1 MRRREF
7 FSLLGMTALLAGCQ
21 KRQEQRASGGKELS
35 AEAYQLLTD
44 REKVRYKDIVLRI
57 PASWGGVLLPNE
69 AGPYASPV
77 DKTVHGGDIA
87 TLMGLYNQSL
97 FELQHPRVK
106 IEYINFDMW
115 TENFRSAL
123 AVALSARRA
132 PAYYIARDLPQ
143 TIEQGMYADLT
154 ELMKTWDQFDRQ
166 PEASVRQ
173 GRVDGHLYTLAANE
187 LGASVVRYRKDWFKE
202 AGILNERG
210 EPGPRA
216 DWTWDDFRKI
226 AAKLTNPAKNRYGF
240 AGEMGSFQFNEA
252 NDLDLFIPDPS
263 GKNTWRFNGDDPLLL
278 ESLLNARALVNTEKS
293 VTCSVSMGWF
303 EWHNEFDAGRAG
315 MVMSFAPHIPRE
327 ALTSPAKM
335 GKGTL
340 YAETV
345 GMAPPP
351 RGRFGFD
358 PLRPVTNPIGFDPTL
373 SPDEL
378 KAAFDWCRSWFYGDL
393 FVNRMR
399 AATQD
404 ARLRGQTSVVY
415 AEVLALP
422 YQPTENLLDKPL
434 EQVFPADYLATYQQL
449 RRAPAPPL
457 PREFGLREP
466 PAAEL
471 TKALKALY
479 SEAITSPGAEL
490 KALITKHGQLI
501 DTNLL
506 TFRKPDDTE
515 RLKRYIA
522 ARTAFYEKE
531 FPAYF
536 EAIWKKQL
544 EGPWHVK

>member
-1 MRRREF
+1 M
-7 FSLLGMTALLAGCQ
+7 LGTTALLAGCR
-21 KRQEQRASGGKELS
+21 KAQEAHGPGSAELS
-35 AEAYQLLTD
+35 PEAYQLLPD
-44 REKVRYKDIVLRI
+44 REKVRYKDVVLRI
-57 PASWGGVLLPNE
+57 PASWGGVLLPND
-69 AGPYASPV
+69 AGPYASPT
-77 DKTVHGGDIA
+77 DKTVHGGDIGP
-87 TLMGLYNQSL
+87 LMGLYNQSL

-106 IEYINFDMW
+106 IEYLNFDMW

-173 GRVDGHLYTLAANE
+173 GRVDGRLFTLAANE
-187 LGASVVRYRKDWFKE
+187 LGAAVVRYRKDWFKE
-202 AGILNERG
+202 AGILDERG
-210 EPGPRA
+210 EPGPRS

-226 AAKLTNPAKNRYGF
+226 AGKLSDPARNRSGF

-252 NDLDLFIPDPS
+252 HDLDLFVPDPS
-263 GKNTWRFNGDDPLLL
+263 GKNTWRFHGDDPLLL
-278 ESLLNARALVNTEKS
+278 ESLTNARALVNTEKS
-293 VTCSVSMGWF
+293 VASSVAMGWF

-327 ALTSPAKM
+327 ALTSPGKM
-335 GKGTL
+335 GKSAP

-351 RGRFGFD
+351 RGPYGYD
-358 PLRPVTNPIGFDPTL
+358 PLKPVTNPIGFDPTL
-373 SPDEL
+373 SPYEL
-378 KAAFDWCRSWFYGDL
+378 RAAFDWCRSWFYGDL

-422 YQPTENLLDKPL
+422 YQPKENLLDKPL
-434 EQVFPADYLATYQQL
+434 EQVFPADYLETYRRL
-449 RRAPAPPL
+449 RKAPAPPL
-457 PREFGLREP
+457 PREFGLKEP
-466 PAAEL
+466 ASAEL
-471 TKALKALY
+471 TKAVKALY
-479 SEAITSPGAEL
+479 SEAITSPGADL
-490 KALITKHGQLI
+490 KALIQKHGGLI

-506 TFRKPDDTE
+506 SFRTPDDSE
-515 RLKRYIA
+515 RLGRYVA
-522 ARTAFYEKE
+522 ARTEFYSEH
-531 FPAYF
+531 FPAYRD
-536 EAIWKKQL
+536 AVWKKRL
-544 EGPWHVK
+544 EGAWRVG